1 VTLRDLLPLDD
12 LRRLCE
18 DFTALTGAVTAVLDL
33 EGNILI
39 ATGWQDI
46 CTRFHRVNSETAI
59 RCRES
64 DTILAARLQSG
75 ESYTVYKCGNGLV
88 DVAVPIVV
96 MGEHIGN
103 FFTGQFFFEAPDI
116 ASFQDQ
122 ARAFGFPNDAYLD
135 ALSRVPIFSEAQVRA
150 MMGFF
155 TNLTNL
161 ICQMGLA
168 KARQEIA
175 NRDLRESRHLLQTI
189 IDSVPIRVFWKDTD
203 SRYLGCNPQF
213 AQDAGF
219 ATPEEIIGRDDFQ
232 LVWADRAELYREADH
247 AVMESGIPKLFFDEQ
262 IQTRDGGVIWCRTS
276 KIPLRDETGETIGV
290 LGIFE
295 DITQAKLA
303 EQMLMEKNTELLRS
317 NSDLE
322 QFAYVSSHDL
332 QTPLRNVIHFSQL
345 LKRRYDGRLDSDA
358 DEFIHFI
365 IDSGTQ
371 MSRLISDILEYSR
384 VTSQPRSLEPIP
396 AGEAVAK
403 ALQNLGAEIAAAGAD
418 VRVAALPDVIAEFSL
433 LVSLFQNL
441 IGNAVKYRDPA
452 RPLVVSVGAEAAE
465 AGHVRISVAD
475 TGIGIDPAYHE
486 KIFEIF
492 QRLAPASALDG
503 TGIGLAMCRRI
514 VHRLGGTIGLD
525 SVVGVGTTFHV
536 TLRTEQ

>member
-1 VTLRDLLPLDD
+1 MNLRDLLPLDD

-64 DTILAARLQSG
+64 DTILAARLHSG

-116 ASFQDQ
+116 GYFQDQ
-122 ARAFGFPNDAYLD
+122 ARAFGFPSDAYLD

-155 TNLTNL
+155 TNLTHL
-161 ICQMGLA
+161 ICQMGLT
-168 KARQEIA
+168 KARQEIT

-203 SRYLGCNPQF
+203 LRYLGCNPQF

-219 ATPEEIIGRDDFQ
+219 AMPEEIIGRDDFQ
-232 LVWADRAELYREADH
+232 LVWADRAELYREDDRV
-247 AVMESGIPKLFFDEQ
+247 VMESGIPKLFFDEQ
-262 IQTRDGGVIWCRTS
+262 IRTRDGGVIWCRTS

-295 DITQAKLA
+295 DITQHKLA
-303 EQMLMEKNTELLRS
+303 EQMLMEKNTELQRS

-345 LKRRYDGRLDSDA
+345 LKRRYDGRLDADA
-358 DEFIHFI
+358 DEFIRFI

-384 VTSQPRSLEPIP
+384 VASQPRVLGPIP

-403 ALQNLGAEIAAAGAD
+403 ALQNLGTEIAAAGAD

-465 AGHVRISVAD
+465 PGHVRISVAD

-492 QRLAPASALDG
+492 QRLVPASALDG
-503 TGIGLAMCRRI
+503 TGIGLALCRRI

-525 SVVGVGTTFHV
+525 SVVGVGTTFNV
-536 TLRTEQ
+536 TLRTEP